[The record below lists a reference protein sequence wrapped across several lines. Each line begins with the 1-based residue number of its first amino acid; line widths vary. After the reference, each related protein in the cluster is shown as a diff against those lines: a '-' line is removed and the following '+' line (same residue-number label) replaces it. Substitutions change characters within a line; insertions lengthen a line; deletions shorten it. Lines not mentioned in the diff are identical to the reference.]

1 MNSQEFM
8 NEVEHSHERS
18 VKVLWEKEK
27 EYAGKEDRLEQFHL
41 SAIEQGIN
49 PCRALIGM
57 SSKHSTS
64 IATMAKDPY
73 AYSLEQWNE
82 KITDLRN
89 YTFLLDAL
97 IRDLGIK

>member
-8 NEVEHSHERS
+8 NEVLNSYKRS
-18 VKVLWEKEK
+18 IKVLTEKEK

-41 SAIEQGIN
+41 SALEQGIN
-49 PCRALIGM
+49 PCRALNGM

-64 IATMAKDPY
+64 IATMVKDPY
-73 AYSLEQWNE
+73 AYPLKKWDE

-97 IRDLGIK
+97 IRDMGIK